1 MPDTSH
7 LVAALVGAWLA
18 APVCLVVGA
27 WLAGGKAEDER
38 RHAYAEGRKSAYAA
52 MTGHP
57 HRTARTQPDDGSRLL
72 GEIADG
78 YELSQTAEWSKHG

>member
-27 WLAGGKAEDER
+27 WLAGGKAEDRIREAANDAYGLGLIDGER
-38 RHAYAEGRKSAYAA
+38 GIDRRASRASNADE
-52 MTGHP
+52 
-57 HRTARTQPDDGSRLL
+57 RLL
-72 GEIADG
+72 AEIA
-78 YELSQTAEWSKHG
+78 AEFAENNRHL

>member
-27 WLAGGKAEDER
+27 WLAGGKAEDRARAEYR
-38 RHAYAEGRKSAYAA
+38 RGREAGFHAAHLHDGR
-52 MTGHP
+52 T
-57 HRTARTQPDDGSRLL
+57 DDGSRLL

-78 YELSQTAEWSKHG
+78 YELSQTAEAGSRHG